1 VKKYNVTLTQ
11 EERAKLE
18 NIISSG
24 KSAARKITRAR
35 ILLKADCG
43 EYGPG
48 YKDEDIKEAFDISL
62 NTIASVR
69 KRFVEEGLEAALIN
83 RPSTR
88 IYKRKLDGDAE
99 ARLTL
104 LACSAPP
111 EGRDSWT
118 LRLLA
123 DQLVELQY
131 VEDVSYETIRRT
143 LKKMSSSHGRRSN
156 TAYR

>member
-1 VKKYNVTLTQ
+1 MKKYNVTLAQ

-24 KSAARKITRAR
+24 KSATRKITRAR

-48 YKDEDIKEAFDISL
+48 YKDADIKKALDVSF
-62 NTIASVR
+62 NTIAGVR
-69 KRFVEEGLEAALIN
+69 KRFVEEGLEAALTN

-88 IYKRKLDGDAE
+88 LYKRKLDGDAE

-104 LACSAPP
+104 LACSTPP

-123 DQLVELQY
+123 DQLVELRY
-131 VEDVSYETIRRT
+131 VEDVSYETVRRT
-143 LKKMSSSHGRRSN
+143 LKK
-156 TAYR
+156 